1 MVNGEFRSSKVGG
14 IMNTSTMTVFQ
25 KKAAIKWELK
35 VERSGKG
42 FYKKP
47 YSTLEDIQGA
57 LQPLL
62 KKYNCDVDTNF
73 LPEKCVGTF
82 ICLDSG
88 EVMETELPMP
98 SYIQEHV
105 DKDVPATA
113 GSYITYFRR
122 YILLVMFDIT
132 ERDLIEEGD
141 MEEETP
147 KEPKKEVGFKLPN
160 KDAAKEN
167 YKPSAKI
174 KAPEGMEDLVK
185 YARKHHSINTTKAV
199 LNISVNEMQEKGLLN
214 EKEFKKISN
223 FLSELDS
230 KDMVVL

>member
-1 MVNGEFRSSKVGG
+1 MSYQDSINPAD
-14 IMNTSTMTVFQ
+14 MTIYQ
-25 KKAAIKWELK
+25 KKAAIKYALK
-35 VERSGKG
+35 VEKTGKG
-42 FYKKP
+42 FYKKG
-47 YSTLEDIQGA
+47 YFTLEDINSS

-62 KKYNCDVDTNF
+62 EKYHCLVETNF
-73 LPEKCVGTF
+73 VSGRCVGNF
-82 ICLDSG
+82 ICTDSG
-88 EVMETELPMP
+88 NIMETELPMP
-98 SYIQEHV
+98 SYIQEEIV
-105 DKDVPATA
+105 NKDVPATA

-122 YILLVMFDIT
+122 YILLVMFDIS

-141 MEEETP
+141 MEETP
-147 KEPKKEVGFKLPN
+147 KPKKEGGFKLPN

-174 KAPEGMEDLVK
+174 KAPEGMEALVK

-214 EKEFKKISN
+214 EKEFKKISK